1 MGQEKSFFLSLS
13 VPLTASS
20 TIPATVFPYF
30 CQVSSLHFFFKIIY
44 SFVHS
49 FIKYL
54 QHKRKL
60 CIISL
65 LYVKSV
71 CSEYISFKF
80 WRYIWQFQ
88 KHFFKSSNFVVP
100 GQVWLK
106 HIAIHKEFAPN
117 SAEVLGELSET
128 TLIPVPFVRQS
139 PLFNWTVLCF

>member
-80 WRYIWQFQ
+80 
-88 KHFFKSSNFVVP
+88 
-100 GQVWLK
+100 
-106 HIAIHKEFAPN
+106 
-117 SAEVLGELSET
+117 
-128 TLIPVPFVRQS
+128 
-139 PLFNWTVLCF
+139 